1 MLENEKIKDIRI
13 QLGLTQQEMADSL
26 GVSKQYL
33 SKVEKGH
40 TDLSKEKI
48 VQLCSNYNVSLDWL
62 LLDKG
67 EAFLKD
73 SNIAENSGN
82 ILAKE
87 VEDVFK
93 FDVALKLYSLFV
105 NESFSIIKNKY
116 PQAQA
121 DDIIEAARQLFD
133 IDNSFYDDIDKFQL
147 DLNEFKNKGRK
158 YILFKERILTAYS
171 RVCKTREIENNSN
184 IPKQSSNVRIS

>member
-13 QLGLTQQEMADSL
+13 HLGLTQQEMADSL

>member
-93 FDVALKLYSLFV
+93 FDIALKLYSLFV

-116 PQAQA
+116 PQAQD

>member
-1 MLENEKIKDIRI
+1 MLENEKIKNIRT
-13 QLGLTQQEMADSL
+13 QLGLTQQEMADCI

-48 VQLCSNYNVSLDWL
+48 VKLCSNYNVSLDWL

-67 EAFLKD
+67 EVFLSEPD
-73 SNIAENSGN
+73 DEFSGEV
-82 ILAKE
+82 LAKE

-93 FDVALKLYSLFV
+93 FDVAVKLYSLFV
-105 NESFSIIKNKY
+105 NEAFYIIKKQY
-116 PQAQA
+116 PQAQV
-121 DDIIEAARQLFD
+121 DNIVEAARQLFD
-133 IDNSFYDDIDKFQL
+133 VDSSFYESIDKFQM

-158 YILFKERILTAYS
+158 YILFKERILIAYN
-171 RVCKTREIENNSN
+171 RVCKDKEFENKLNEQ
-184 IPKQSSNVRIS
+184 KRC

>member
-13 QLGLTQQEMADSL
+13 HLGLTQQEMADSL

-48 VQLCSNYNVSLDWL
+48 VQLCSNYNVSIDWL

-93 FDVALKLYSLFV
+93 FDIALKLYSLFV

-116 PQAQA
+116 PQAQV

-184 IPKQSSNVRIS
+184 MPKQSSNVRIS

>member
-13 QLGLTQQEMADSL
+13 QLDLTQQEMADSL

-116 PQAQA
+116 PQAQV

-184 IPKQSSNVRIS
+184 TPKQSSNVRIS